1 MGHTE
6 DMHLHD
12 PGDKELNDRDLR
24 HTLNHLYEPEALRHS
39 SLLQA
44 FGLEHATDVVTSLR
58 RLLLDAIEKMRPDD
72 EVPLQSP
79 VWRTYHI
86 MVQRFVEQASQQEVA
101 NDLGLSVRQLR
112 RHESTGLKEL
122 AGVLSTHYHAYPEHG
137 QTESMQAAARFDV
150 PATPRPNS
158 ARTPPPLAATSH
170 EEELAWSQRSY
181 PREFIRI
188 TDLIEPILET
198 IMPLARMM
206 DVQVSATLLPA
217 MPRLA
222 VQSITVRQA
231 LLSLLALAIRHV
243 PGGRVSVTSTQET
256 RAAIVEI
263 AAFGREGASV
273 PPVNDEE
280 SLEFIQTLFA
290 SSGGRFELLPSAA
303 SSHSLQ
309 ARITLPC
316 EKLMTVMV
324 IDDNPDALQLL
335 ERYVTDTGYRV
346 VSVREAQKSIATAE
360 EVAPDVI
367 LIDVMMPGID
377 GWELMGRLRQHP
389 KIGGTPLIICT
400 ILPQAQ
406 LALDL
411 GASAFL
417 RKPINRKEFL
427 TLLDN
432 QLNLLR
438 R

>member
-1 MGHTE
+1 
-6 DMHLHD
+6 
-12 PGDKELNDRDLR
+12 
-24 HTLNHLYEPEALRHS
+24 
-39 SLLQA
+39 
-44 FGLEHATDVVTSLR
+44 
-58 RLLLDAIEKMRPDD
+58 
-72 EVPLQSP
+72 
-79 VWRTYHI
+79 
-86 MVQRFVEQASQQEVA
+86 
-101 NDLGLSVRQLR
+101 
-112 RHESTGLKEL
+112 
-122 AGVLSTHYHAYPEHG
+122 
-137 QTESMQAAARFDV
+137 
-150 PATPRPNS
+150 
-158 ARTPPPLAATSH
+158 
-170 EEELAWSQRSY
+170 
-181 PREFIRI
+181 
-188 TDLIEPILET
+188 
-198 IMPLARMM
+198 MM